1 MESFYRFADLDGDR
15 PILYVEGYI
24 SPNEPWFD
32 AQSRNFCSPSAFR
45 DALKSCE
52 GKLLT
57 VIVDSQ
63 GGDLAAGLAMH
74 ESLKAHKGDIRLLIY
89 RAYSSATLVALGV
102 TKERRRISAGGS
114 VLIHNPSS
122 QAGGDWHDME
132 SAKQYLLTCTHAA
145 AAIYARELGITNEE
159 ALALMDA
166 ETAWSG
172 QDAVDAGWASGL
184 IAADDAQTVMHSR
197 LQAAMAAN
205 VRTIQ
210 TALNRA
216 DEDKE
221 RANLIRLLEQY
232 PTT

>member
-1 MESFYRFADLDGDR
+1 MENFYHFADLDGNR
-15 PILYVEGYI
+15 PTLYVEGYMNA
-24 SPNEPWFD
+24 NEPWYD
-32 AQSRNFCSPSAFR
+32 AQTRYFCSPSSFR
-45 DALKSCE
+45 DALKACE
-52 GKLLT
+52 GKSLT

-74 ESLKAHKGDIRLLIY
+74 ESLRNHKGEIRLLIY

-102 TKERRRISAGGS
+102 PKERRSISAGGS

-122 QAGGDWHDME
+122 QARGDWHDME
-132 SAKQYLLTCTHAA
+132 SAKQYLQTCSQAA
-145 AAIYARELGITNEE
+145 AAIYARELGMTTDQ
-159 ALALMDA
+159 AMALMDA

-184 IAADDAQTVMHSR
+184 IAADDAQAVMHSR

-205 VRTIQ
+205 ERTIQ
-210 TALNRA
+210 AALHRA

>member
-1 MESFYRFADLDGDR
+1 MDNFYHFANLEGDS
-15 PILYVEGYI
+15 PTLYVEGYI
-24 SPNEPWFD
+24 EPNTPWYD
-32 AQSRNFCSPSAFR
+32 NYTRNFLSPSAFR

-63 GGDLAAGLAMH
+63 GGDLAAGIAMH

-102 TKERRRISAGGS
+102 QKEKRLISAGGS

-122 QAGGDWHDME
+122 QASGDWRDME
-132 SAKQYLLTCTHAA
+132 SAKQYLQTCAHAA
-145 AAIYARELGITNEE
+145 AAIYARELGITAEE
-159 ALALMDA
+159 AQTLMDA

-172 QDAVDAGWASGL
+172 QDAVDAGWACGL
-184 IAADDAQTVMHSR
+184 ISAADAQAQMRSR
-197 LQAAMAAN
+197 LKAAMAAN
-205 VRTIQ
+205 ERTIRA
-210 TALNRA
+210 ALKRA

-221 RANLIRLLEQY
+221 RANLIRLLEQH